1 MIVATKTDL
10 INDEKTLSK
19 LEIKGLSPITKEE
32 GKDLAFDLKLAGYLE
47 CSSYKMEGVKEI
59 FETSTIKIVEEIK
72 NKNKTLKKRK
82 SFFGKKVQKSSKRE
96 KGGKAPGGK
105 DEVIDDKTMTE
116 NIFNEMVGDIEN
128 LDQTTTGY
136 YLKSDLEVEK
146 YKKVIIGLMKL
157 SERHNDVEDVE
168 LLRTHFEED
177 LILHQKMTKVI
188 TENLKLIN
196 NELKK
201 MNKKN

>member
-10 INDEKTLSK
+10 VNDEKTL
-19 LEIKGLSPITKEE
+19 LKGLSPVTKEE